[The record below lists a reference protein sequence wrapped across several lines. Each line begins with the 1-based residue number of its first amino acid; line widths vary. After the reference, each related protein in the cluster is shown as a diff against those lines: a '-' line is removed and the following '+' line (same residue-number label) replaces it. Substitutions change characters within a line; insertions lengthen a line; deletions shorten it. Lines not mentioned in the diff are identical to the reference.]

1 VPATRPTAAAPRARR
16 TRQPPAVAGKAPM
29 TSRRHALAV
38 RPLADC
44 EPPPDEMVE
53 DAEDAERPLLEH
65 RLRATAGAMP
75 APASS
80 APAGTPGAPAER
92 HPARGDAAS
101 ARAAREVT
109 RLVAML
115 IEVLDGRRP
124 ASQLR
129 DMLSEQVYAALQ
141 TRVRTTRPG
150 RARRLRSIHPC
161 RPAPGVLELC
171 ATFGTPHRTFA
182 AALRLE
188 YRAGRWR
195 CTALRVL

>member
-1 VPATRPTAAAPRARR
+1 MAS
-16 TRQPPAVAGKAPM
+16 RQ
-29 TSRRHALAV
+29 HALAV

-44 EPPPDEMVE
+44 EPPPDEMV
-53 DAEDAERPLLEH
+53 EDAERPLLEH

-75 APASS
+75 APAS
-80 APAGTPGAPAER
+80 PPPEGTPGAPAER
-92 HPARGDAAS
+92 HPPRGDAAS
-101 ARAAREVT
+101 AYAAREVT
-109 RLVAML
+109 RLVTML

-150 RARRLRSIHPC
+150 HGRRLRSIHPC